1 MSIKTFGKLTRKT
14 RILFRYWRVSKSF
27 ILFYIQYFI
36 CNDGF
41 LVRLSNYEK
50 EEKANRASET
60 TTQRGSTS
68 ELEYLRDEVAI
79 LSLQLKE

>member
-1 MSIKTFGKLTRKT
+1 MSIKTFGKLMRKT

-50 EEKANRASET
+50 EEKANRAIET